1 MQNNKRKSTFF
12 CKKLFN
18 ICTKLILI
26 KAVQFERI
34 NPDPG
39 SSFKVLYHNVMADVF
54 KWNYHYHPEV
64 ELVFVFDGIGRRHV
78 GNHVSY
84 YENGDLVLIGSNLPH
99 GGFGYGA
106 LAMHEEVVVQFPE
119 EIIQN
124 TTEFEAINDLLK
136 KSRTGLCFGN
146 EIRESLKD
154 KFVKIKQSDGIARY
168 FLLLEILKVLS
179 ETNDYFSLNERTFE
193 KGTFTKDQ
201 QRGRRI
207 FDFIKENYGRDIN
220 TAEVAEIS
228 NLTTPAFCNYFKKN
242 FGVTFTD
249 FLNQF
254 RVNQACLLLTE
265 NQNISEVA
273 FQCGFNSLS
282 YFSRTFKQVKNL
294 SPKEFQLRVSDG
306 KK

>member
-1 MQNNKRKSTFF
+1 MQNNERKSIFTL
-12 CKKLFN
+12 KKLFN
-18 ICTKLILI
+18 ICTKLTLI
-26 KAVQFERI
+26 SMVQFERI
-34 NPDPG
+34 LPDTG

-84 YENGDLVLIGSNLPH
+84 YESGDLVLIGSNLPH
-99 GGFGYGA
+99 AGFGYGA

-119 EIIQN
+119 EIIQKSA
-124 TTEFEAINDLLK
+124 EFEAINEMLE
-136 KSRTGLCFGN
+136 KSKTGLCFGDA
-146 EIRESLKD
+146 IRQALRD
-154 KFVKIKQSDGIARY
+154 KFVNIRQSTGVERY
-168 FLLLEILKVLS
+168 LLLIEILKYLS
-179 ETNDYFSLNERTFE
+179 ETHDYFCLNERAFE
-193 KGTFTKDQ
+193 KNTFAKDQ
-201 QRGRRI
+201 QRARRI
-207 FDFIKENYGRDIN
+207 FDFIKENFSRDIN
-220 TAEVAEIS
+220 TSEIAEIS
-228 NLTTPAFCNYFKKN
+228 NLTVPAFCNYFKKN

-249 FLNQF
+249 FLNQY

-294 SPKEFQLRVSDG
+294 SPKEFQLRVYVG
-306 KK
+306 K